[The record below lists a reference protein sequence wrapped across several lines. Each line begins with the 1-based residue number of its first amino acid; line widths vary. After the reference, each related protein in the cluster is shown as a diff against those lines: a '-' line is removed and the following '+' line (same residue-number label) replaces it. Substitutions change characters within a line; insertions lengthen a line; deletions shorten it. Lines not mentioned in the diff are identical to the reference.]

1 MPAILG
7 LSRALKGSAKSR
19 AAAFREM
26 CSIEEEEK
34 EKGEEEEG
42 QRELDLQ
49 GDDVVKMKN
58 MVIIFIRSTPPEEGS
73 IMNYASCVPS
83 SPPPNPHRFSN

>member
-19 AAAFREM
+19 AAAFRKM

-34 EKGEEEEG
+34 EGEEEG

-83 SPPPNPHRFSN
+83 

>member
-34 EKGEEEEG
+34 EEGEEG

-73 IMNYASCVPS
+73 IMNYASFVPS
-83 SPPPNPHRFSN
+83 SPPPDPCRCSN